1 MGIFANNLISDII
14 SFGISMNKKKRL
26 RQQLKNNWEETIEVL
41 IKLIEMKDPY
51 TKGHSEEV
59 AKWSGIIAQNLNL
72 NKDEQKE
79 IKLAA
84 RLHDIGKI
92 GIPEGILNAP
102 RKLNKEEYAEIKKHP
117 NLGADLFSNID
128 KFKKVSQVIK
138 YHHEWY
144 NGKGYPDGLIGEK
157 IPLGSRIINV
167 ADAYQA
173 MTSDRPYREALSER
187 EAIAELKR
195 CAGSQFDPEIVMVFI
210 RILNGFIPEQVG
222 LNRKRAGNVVCVE

>member
-1 MGIFANNLISDII
+1 MNDKERLKQKLKENWQKTVNILI
-14 SFGISMNKKKRL
+14 R
-26 RQQLKNNWEETIEVL
+26 
-41 IKLIEMKDPY
+41 LIEMKDPY

-128 KFKKVSQVIK
+128 KFKKVSQIIK

-144 NGKGYPDGLIGEK
+144 NGEGYPDGLIREK

-173 MTSDRPYREALSER
+173 MTSDRP
-187 EAIAELKR
+187 
-195 CAGSQFDPEIVMVFI
+195 
-210 RILNGFIPEQVG
+210 
-222 LNRKRAGNVVCVE
+222 

>member
-1 MGIFANNLISDII
+1 MNDKERLKQKLKKNWQKTVNILI
-14 SFGISMNKKKRL
+14 R
-26 RQQLKNNWEETIEVL
+26 
-41 IKLIEMKDPY
+41 LIEMKDTY

-59 AKWSGIIAQNLNL
+59 AKWSGIIAKNLNL
-72 NKDEQKE
+72 SNDEQEE
-79 IKLAA
+79 IKMAA

-102 RKLNKEEYAEIKKHP
+102 RKLKKEEYAEVKKHP

-128 KFKKVSQVIK
+128 KFKKVSQIIR

-144 NGKGYPDGLIGEK
+144 DGEGYPDGLIGEK
-157 IPLGSRIINV
+157 IPLGSRIITI

-173 MTSDRPYREALSER
+173 MTSDRPYRKALSNR

-195 CAGSQFDPEIVMVFI
+195 CTGSQFDPEIVMVFI
-210 RILNGFIPEQVG
+210 RILNGFIPEQID
-222 LNRKRAGNVVCVE
+222 LNRKRIGNVVCVE

>member
-1 MGIFANNLISDII
+1 
-14 SFGISMNKKKRL
+14 MNENKRL
-26 RQQLKNNWEETIEVL
+26 KQELKKNWQKTVNIL

-59 AKWSGIIAQNLNL
+59 DKWSGIIAQNLNL
-72 NKDEQKE
+72 NKDEQEE

-92 GIPEGILNAP
+92 GIPEGILNVP

-128 KFKKVSQVIK
+128 KFKKVSQIIRH
-138 YHHEWY
+138 HHEWY
-144 NGKGYPDGLIGEK
+144 NGEGYPDGLIGEK
-157 IPLGSRIINV
+157 IPLGSRIINI

-173 MTSDRPYREALSER
+173 MTSDRPYRKALSKR
-187 EAIAELKR
+187 EAMAELKR
-195 CAGSQFDPEIVMVFI
+195 CTGSQFDPEIVMAFI
-210 RILNGFIPEQVG
+210 RILNGFIPEQISS
-222 LNRKRAGNVVCVE
+222 NRKREGSGVCVGVE

>member
-1 MGIFANNLISDII
+1 MSIAVDIL
-14 SFGISMNKKKRL
+14 ISMNENKRL
-26 RQQLKNNWEETIEVL
+26 KQKLKKNWQKTVNIL
-41 IKLIEMKDPY
+41 IRLIEMKDPY

-59 AKWSGIIAQNLNL
+59 TKWSEVIAQNLNL

-92 GIPEGILNAP
+92 GIPDEILNKP
-102 RKLNKEEYAEIKKHP
+102 GRLSKDEYAEIKKHP
-117 NLGADLFSNID
+117 VLGADLFSNID
-128 KFKKVSQVIK
+128 KFEKVSQVIR

-144 NGKGYPDGLIGEK
+144 NGEGYPDGLIGEK

-173 MTSDRPYREALSER
+173 MTSDRP
-187 EAIAELKR
+187 
-195 CAGSQFDPEIVMVFI
+195 
-210 RILNGFIPEQVG
+210 
-222 LNRKRAGNVVCVE
+222 